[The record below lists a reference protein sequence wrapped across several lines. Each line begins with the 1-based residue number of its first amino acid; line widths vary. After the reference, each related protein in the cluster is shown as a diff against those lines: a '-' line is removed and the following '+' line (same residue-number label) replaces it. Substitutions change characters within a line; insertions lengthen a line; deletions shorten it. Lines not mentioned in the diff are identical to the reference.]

1 MHGVAR
7 GSLDI
12 KIAFAKIAFRFYV
25 KLSPWTGSWTHAVCR
40 ICTALRTKPQNWP
53 GLRGFPLAC
62 PLFMTCFLLRSGFKI
77 PECRH
82 ARMHGQGRCW
92 DWASSL
98 SLGTG
103 NARRSELAKSSV
115 RFVFP
120 VFSLHAEFCSARRM
134 GMIELQGD
142 KARRGWV
149 AIDGWISHISPTFRR
164 RRTDRGRAW
173 RWRVNTLRRRAG
185 GMGRVARANRKW
197 KWWCWKTAR
206 KTWCPHQVC
215 FIRDSR

>member
-25 KLSPWTGSWTHAVCR
+25 KLSPWTGSWTHALCR
-40 ICTALRTKPQNWP
+40 ICTALRTKPQNWQ

-142 KARRGWV
+142 KARRG
-149 AIDGWISHISPTFRR
+149 
-164 RRTDRGRAW
+164 RGCKAPF
-173 RWRVNTLRRRAG
+173 VSSDDL
-185 GMGRVARANRKW
+185 RVAHHPSCLIDERIRIRSVKSTPSCSAK
-197 KWWCWKTAR
+197 
-206 KTWCPHQVC
+206 QVPL
-215 FIRDSR
+215 R